1 MIKSIILTFLF
12 VFSSLPIF
20 AGEGMWLPFLLQQ
33 MNEKEMQSMGMKM
46 SAEDIYSVNKG
57 SLKDAIVQFGGG
69 CTGEII
75 SGSGLLL
82 TNHHCGYGQ
91 IQSHSS
97 LENNY
102 VDKGFWAKSQKEEL
116 SNPGLTATFIISM
129 ADVSTSILKGVTDKM
144 SASEKQSMVDKNM
157 EQLKKN
163 YAKESY
169 QEILVRSFYKGN
181 QYYLFVTET
190 YRDVRLVGAPPSS
203 IGNFGV
209 DTDNWIWPRHTCD
222 FSMFRIYADKNN
234 KPADYSS
241 DNVPFKPRHF
251 LPISMDGIKEGDFTL
266 VFGFPGATNEYLPS
280 ESIKQITDLSDP
292 VKVALRT
299 RALDIMHKYMVA
311 SEAVKIKY
319 VTKAAGISNGWKK
332 WQGEME
338 GLKKTDA
345 FGKKQKYEAEY
356 NRLLNSNAA
365 LKAKYGGVLEE
376 LNANVIKSNDYVKI
390 REYSLEILRTN
401 IEMLRYYSKLDA
413 LVNAFEKNG
422 AEEMMKKA
430 DAVKSWGPGYFK
442 NYERKI
448 DEETFAALLQ
458 MYHNDVDKE
467 YIFKGLESLAPNSD
481 QYTANVKA
489 LFDASYL
496 NSEEKLN
503 ELLIKKPEDL
513 ANSIKSDPAYIFYK
527 EMIDQYNVKVTP
539 NVTLYEGKVTSG
551 MERYMAA
558 QMEVFK
564 DRKFYPDANST
575 LRVTY
580 GKVNS
585 YAPRDAVKY
594 EFQTYLDGVMEKY
607 IPGNYEFD
615 LPPKLIELYEKKD
628 FGPYAENGKIP
639 VAFIATNHT
648 TGGNS
653 GSPAID
659 AYGNLIGLNFDRVW
673 EGTMSDYNYDASIC
687 RNIMVDIRYVLF
699 IIDKYG
705 DAKHIVDEMKLVHP
719 KSKPK
724 GVKTTPKGV
733 TKKPS
738 AKK

>member
-251 LPISMDGIKEGDFTL
+251 LPISMDGIKEGDFTM
-266 VFGFPGATNEYLPS
+266 VFGFPGSTNEYLPS
-280 ESIKQITDLSDP
+280 ESIKQITD
-292 VKVALRT
+292 
-299 RALDIMHKYMVA
+299 
-311 SEAVKIKY
+311 
-319 VTKAAGISNGWKK
+319 
-332 WQGEME
+332 
-338 GLKKTDA
+338 
-345 FGKKQKYEAEY
+345 
-356 NRLLNSNAA
+356 
-365 LKAKYGGVLEE
+365 
-376 LNANVIKSNDYVKI
+376 
-390 REYSLEILRTN
+390 
-401 IEMLRYYSKLDA
+401 
-413 LVNAFEKNG
+413 
-422 AEEMMKKA
+422 
-430 DAVKSWGPGYFK
+430 
-442 NYERKI
+442 
-448 DEETFAALLQ
+448 
-458 MYHNDVDKE
+458 
-467 YIFKGLESLAPNSD
+467 
-481 QYTANVKA
+481 
-489 LFDASYL
+489 
-496 NSEEKLN
+496 
-503 ELLIKKPEDL
+503 
-513 ANSIKSDPAYIFYK
+513 
-527 EMIDQYNVKVTP
+527 
-539 NVTLYEGKVTSG
+539 
-551 MERYMAA
+551 
-558 QMEVFK
+558 
-564 DRKFYPDANST
+564 
-575 LRVTY
+575 
-580 GKVNS
+580 
-585 YAPRDAVKY
+585 
-594 EFQTYLDGVMEKY
+594 
-607 IPGNYEFD
+607 
-615 LPPKLIELYEKKD
+615 
-628 FGPYAENGKIP
+628 
-639 VAFIATNHT
+639 
-648 TGGNS
+648 
-653 GSPAID
+653 
-659 AYGNLIGLNFDRVW
+659 
-673 EGTMSDYNYDASIC
+673 
-687 RNIMVDIRYVLF
+687 
-699 IIDKYG
+699 
-705 DAKHIVDEMKLVHP
+705 
-719 KSKPK
+719 
-724 GVKTTPKGV
+724 
-733 TKKPS
+733 
-738 AKK
+738 

>member
-102 VDKGFWAKSQKEEL
+102 VDKGFWAMSQKEEL

-251 LPISMDGIKEGDFTL
+251 LPISMDGIKEGDFTM
-266 VFGFPGATNEYLPS
+266 VFGFPGSTNEYLPS

-365 LKAKYGGVLEE
+365 LKAKYGGVLED
-376 LNANVIKSNDYVKI
+376 LNANVIKSNDYVN
-390 REYSLEILRTN
+390 R
-401 IEMLRYYSKLDA
+401 
-413 LVNAFEKNG
+413 
-422 AEEMMKKA
+422 
-430 DAVKSWGPGYFK
+430 
-442 NYERKI
+442 
-448 DEETFAALLQ
+448 
-458 MYHNDVDKE
+458 
-467 YIFKGLESLAPNSD
+467 
-481 QYTANVKA
+481 
-489 LFDASYL
+489 
-496 NSEEKLN
+496 
-503 ELLIKKPEDL
+503 
-513 ANSIKSDPAYIFYK
+513 
-527 EMIDQYNVKVTP
+527 
-539 NVTLYEGKVTSG
+539 
-551 MERYMAA
+551 
-558 QMEVFK
+558 
-564 DRKFYPDANST
+564 
-575 LRVTY
+575 
-580 GKVNS
+580 
-585 YAPRDAVKY
+585 
-594 EFQTYLDGVMEKY
+594 
-607 IPGNYEFD
+607 
-615 LPPKLIELYEKKD
+615 
-628 FGPYAENGKIP
+628 
-639 VAFIATNHT
+639 
-648 TGGNS
+648 
-653 GSPAID
+653 
-659 AYGNLIGLNFDRVW
+659 
-673 EGTMSDYNYDASIC
+673 
-687 RNIMVDIRYVLF
+687 
-699 IIDKYG
+699 
-705 DAKHIVDEMKLVHP
+705 
-719 KSKPK
+719 
-724 GVKTTPKGV
+724 
-733 TKKPS
+733 
-738 AKK
+738 